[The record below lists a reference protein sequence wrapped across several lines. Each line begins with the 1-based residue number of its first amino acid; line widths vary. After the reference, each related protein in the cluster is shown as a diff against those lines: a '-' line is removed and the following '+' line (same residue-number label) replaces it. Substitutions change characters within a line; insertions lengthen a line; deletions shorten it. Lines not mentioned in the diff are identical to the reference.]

1 MQCPKCSEKH
11 VLRRMPRIGL
21 LEQKVLSW
29 LGYYPWECSACRK
42 RVMMKV
48 RGEQKKSSRRS
59 HSGLSTN

>member
-1 MQCPKCSEKH
+1 
-11 VLRRMPRIGL
+11 MPRIGL

-48 RGEQKKSSRRS
+48 RGEQKKNSRRS